1 MSEFENNGVVG
12 LCGVNNVNFI
22 RWSTRD
28 QLKAKL
34 CFNRSGGGFYRRA
47 RQSCDDV

>member
-12 LCGVNNVNFI
+12 LCATSPILSGGVHVINSRPNCALI
-22 RWSTRD
+22 GP
-28 QLKAKL
+28 
-34 CFNRSGGGFYRRA
+34 GGGFYRRA